1 MSRTNLGP
9 SGAKQPVFP
18 GGRFPARGAMQMHSL
33 ILYYNTLRVFVEN
46 NGRKDARNVVILGQE
61 GPPPPSAGPENG
73 LWTNFFHVVT
83 ACDTAETPCQIDF
96 FEKIIL
102 LEWKK
107 VVLLHPLS
115 PKKGVLKK
123 RKRQLF
129 ETDEKKEIACVTC
142 PMIDRTGDTET
153 SQDRFGSREE
163 SKRAC
168 YPEMKKRV
176 ERKFKR

>member
-1 MSRTNLGP
+1 LG
-9 SGAKQPVFP
+9 A
-18 GGRFPARGAMQMHSL
+18 
-33 ILYYNTLRVFVEN
+33 
-46 NGRKDARNVVILGQE
+46 
-61 GPPPPSAGPENG
+61 
-73 LWTNFFHVVT
+73 NFFQDVT
-83 ACDTAETPCQIDF
+83 ACETTETQCQINF
-96 FEKIIL
+96 FEKNIL

-153 SQDRFGSREE
+153 SQKGKDKQFLQ
-163 SKRAC
+163 
-168 YPEMKKRV
+168 
-176 ERKFKR
+176 